1 MMIEAITLKEIAKEF
16 STAFNG
22 YIDFTLESLK
32 NPSWN
37 NPFYIVP
44 SICIITFILEVIL
57 PKKKNYSLF
66 GRKGF
71 FLDLFYVFFI
81 DFLLNIIGFYAMTSV
96 VESIFRKSLKA
107 IGINSIIIADIHDLP
122 FFIQFLVA
130 FILVDFMQWFGH
142 YLLHRFNFLWQFH
155 KIHHAQEELGF
166 ASTRH
171 FHWFEYFVFKP
182 LLYIPFN
189 FLNFSVAEFVGIY
202 LWFGLFFTF
211 FSHCN
216 VKVNWKWFNLIFISP
231 ETHYW
236 HHAKNI
242 PHKFGVNYAST
253 LTLWD
258 HLFGFYYYPKD
269 KEPILGVPDQK
280 EIPSS
285 FLGQMIHPF
294 KELFVKK
301 KKNIQMI
308 EEKPLQ
314 VKSNI
319 SKQNVWKKKKK

>member
-1 MMIEAITLKEIAKEF
+1 MMIEAITLKEIVEVF
-16 STAFNG
+16 SNTFNM
-22 YIDFTLESLK
+22 YADYAMHSLK
-32 NPSWN
+32 NPAWN

-44 SICIITFILEVIL
+44 SICIITFILEVVL
-57 PKKKNYSLF
+57 PKKKNYSLL

-96 VESIFRKSLKA
+96 VEFVFRKSLAA
-107 IGINSIIIADIHDLP
+107 IGIDSVVIADIHNLP
-122 FFIQFLVA
+122 FFFQFLVA
-130 FILVDFMQWFGH
+130 FVLVDFVQWFGH
-142 YLLHRFNFLWQFH
+142 YLLHRFNFLWHFH

-308 EEKPLQ
+308 EEQPLQ
-314 VKSNI
+314 VKSNV